1 MDWFKG
7 RKQKLGINGYFL
19 LLKGSATST
28 LLLTVFLKGDEL
40 QNEFAEATKLFNVVR
55 MRADYEEIHSNT
67 QWLGI

>member
-1 MDWFKG
+1 MDWFKV

-28 LLLTVFLKGDEL
+28 LLLTIFLKGDEL
-40 QNEFAEATKLFNVVR
+40 QNEFVDATKLFNVVR

-67 QWLGI
+67 QWLGT